1 MSIIEITGGNGAY
14 RMSIKTNSS
23 TLNLTSIN
31 RNVIA
36 GITDRRMTSDQAI
49 RTLEKARNSRRANMK
64 GV

>member
-1 MSIIEITGGNGAY
+1 MGAY

-23 TLNLTSIN
+23 TVNLTSIN